1 VPAAAAPPT
10 PPTLAD
16 CDPSK
21 DLVTIFTKADATK
34 VCCPKS
40 GFECIGD
47 NKATYCENGAPKV
60 AAIDAECPSRVAA
73 KCTGYTAAA
82 NEYLVQSPIMKADGT
97 TPEECVS
104 CPPIGFE
111 CDNTKFT
118 YTNDKNAYC
127 TRVAGTVA
135 NSYSYTLDIMKIP
148 KWCPQRQN
156 GFSLIVPTIFAV
168 NSDSKIV
175 CPLADA
181 KMLGLHYSTFADP
194 NYTVETTRI
203 A

>member
-1 VPAAAAPPT
+1 MPAAAAAAT
-10 PPTLAD
+10 ALNVANCDAD
-16 CDPSK
+16 TVLK
-21 DLVTIFTKADATK
+21 FKKADNSEI
-34 VCCPKS
+34 CCPKS
-40 GFECIGD
+40 GFECVGQY
-47 NKATYCENGAPKV
+47 KATYCENGAPKV

-73 KCTGYTAAA
+73 KCTGYTALA

-111 CDNTKFT
+111 CDNSKFA
-118 YTNDKNAYC
+118 YTNDRNTYC
-127 TRVAGTVA
+127 TRVAGA
-135 NSYSYTLDIMKIP
+135 APNAAAFSYTLDIMKIP

-156 GFSLIVPTIFAV
+156 GFSLVVPTIFEV
-168 NSDSKIV
+168 NSESKIV